1 MSLCYDN
8 KVQCNQVQITRWV
21 CISFIVRTYM
31 LFYISQVDTLMANIG
46 GTLGLFM
53 GISFVTAFEFLE
65 FIVDMIVLALY
76 KAKQKGKT
84 TPANDHA

>member
-1 MSLCYDN
+1 MKSSPDS
-8 KVQCNQVQITRWV
+8 TRWV
-21 CISFIVRTYM
+21 YTSVIVRTYI
-31 LFYISQVDTLMANIG
+31 LFYISQVDTLMANIR

-84 TPANDHA
+84 TPANGHA

>member
-1 MSLCYDN
+1 
-8 KVQCNQVQITRWV
+8 
-21 CISFIVRTYM
+21 
-31 LFYISQVDTLMANIG
+31 MANIG

-84 TPANDHA
+84 TPANGHAWQKIIQFRWMSLSDLHTVIVRHSHDLRLESCHNNYTDEV

>member
-1 MSLCYDN
+1 MKSSPDSTL
-8 KVQCNQVQITRWV
+8 WV
-21 CISFIVRTYM
+21 YTSVIVRTYI

-84 TPANDHA
+84 TPANGHA

>member
-1 MSLCYDN
+1 MKSSPDS
-8 KVQCNQVQITRWV
+8 TRWV
-21 CISFIVRTYM
+21 YTRVIVRTYM

-84 TPANDHA
+84 TPANGHA